1 MKLMGESC
9 DSNCH
14 QIMEYIDK
22 HGPLEDYDLS
32 EDNLAET
39 DMSTL
44 RILLQV
50 LKNQG
55 ASGLELHMM
64 KKIYKE
70 EKLKYKPKI
79 ISFHLTITNKDF
91 LSLWEIKRILEG
103 DDGQQNM

>member
-50 LKNQG
+50 LKNPG
-55 ASGLELHMM
+55 KWSRTSHD
-64 KKIYKE
+64 
-70 EKLKYKPKI
+70 EKNL
-79 ISFHLTITNKDF
+79 
-91 LSLWEIKRILEG
+91 
-103 DDGQQNM
+103 